1 MSWGWRKILSLRPSI
16 RKFIRSKLGNGMNT
30 SLWFDTWS
38 VLEPIAS
45 FVSPRDIARA
55 GLSLRSN
62 VMDIIQQGTLEWYDR
77 NGNAKKFSVSQVW
90 DDIRCRDNHVE
101 WYSMVWFSAC
111 IPRHALN
118 MWLIFRRKLRTQDL
132 IPSWDVSTSLGNVC
146 SLCETVMDSHE
157 HIFFE
162 CSFSQGIWD
171 RIKRLAGLERYPPN
185 IYDIFHTMLPFIN
198 RRTTCSV
205 VAKLL
210 IAAAAYYVWQ
220 ERNWRLFKKGKRSP
234 DQLVECIRSSVRL
247 RLFSCTFKKSKDG
260 ERMAK
265 LWDLPEAI
273 FR

>member
-1 MSWGWRKILSLRPSI
+1 
-16 RKFIRSKLGNGMNT
+16 
-30 SLWFDTWS
+30 
-38 VLEPIAS
+38 
-45 FVSPRDIARA
+45 
-55 GLSLRSN
+55 
-62 VMDIIQQGTLEWYDR
+62 
-77 NGNAKKFSVSQVW
+77 
-90 DDIRCRDNHVE
+90 
-101 WYSMVWFSAC
+101 
-111 IPRHALN
+111 